1 MRESKYHLDD
11 QAIKIE
17 LRARAKIR
25 TWDLTSIS
33 RLLYQLSYTR
43 TQSNFAYIEYQK
55 KAKNQGC
62 LDIISPPHIIISLVA
77 SASEIGLPAGR
88 PFDFI

>member
-1 MRESKYHLDD
+1 MGDH
-11 QAIKIE
+11 AIKIE

-43 TQSNFAYIEYQK
+43 TQSNFAYIPYQK
-55 KAKNQGC
+55 MVENQ
-62 LDIISPPHIIISLVA
+62 
-77 SASEIGLPAGR
+77 
-88 PFDFI
+88 